1 MADTLK
7 NTLGKAE
14 NLLSSDAKVSDLISA
29 ENADFQPMK
38 LWYGSHAQ
46 PKEHSQDNDEQL
58 SQEFVD
64 AATDDQQASGP
75 PPISAL
81 INDLLPN
88 GAGTTI
94 AILDSGINTTHTAF
108 AQRISPESKSFVS
121 DSIEDVLGHGTQ
133 CAGLACGSED
143 IIAIGNHQLP
153 FQGIAP
159 EAKVMV
165 CKVVPDGT
173 GLASTDAVI
182 QALEHILEYNRTC
195 STHYDRVSVV
205 SISFGMPTFDYFLS
219 KKIQEVIYNDIIV
232 VCAALNDGRKYKQS
246 IAYPARLGHVL
257 CIGSCNSNGGHSSFS
272 PRGRELDFLAPG
284 EDIWAPTIGGPR
296 MYASVT
302 GTSFAAPLVAGI
314 VCQIVQ
320 DLRDQQPLLIDQLH
334 NVWGMRE
341 ILKHMSTI
349 QGVHHQDEGFGILR
363 PLEYFEKTRNEKN
376 SVLSKI
382 L

>member
-75 PPISAL
+75 PPI
-81 INDLLPN
+81 DLLPN

-108 AQRISPESKSFVS
+108 AQRISQASKSFVS

-143 IIAIGNHQLP
+143 IIAIENHQLL

-173 GLASTDAVI
+173 NQASTYAVN
-182 QALEHILEYNRTC
+182 QALDHILEHNSTC
-195 STHYDRVSVV
+195 STHDRVSVV
-205 SISFGMPTFDYFLS
+205 SISLGKPTFDYPLS
-219 KKIQEVIYNDIIV
+219 KKIQEVIYNDVIV
-232 VCAALNDGRKYKQS
+232 VCAASNEGRKHKQS
-246 IAYPARLGHVL
+246 IMYPARLGHVL
-257 CIGSCNSNGGHSSFS
+257 CIGSCNSYGGHSPFS

-284 EDIWAPTIGGPR
+284 ENVWAPTIGGPS

-302 GTSFAAPLVAGI
+302 GTSFAAPLVAGL

-363 PLEYFEKTRNEKN
+363 PLEYFKKTRNEKN